1 VQNRLDRFHL
11 VQDVIERLPELGA
24 TADYLRQTMA
34 DKLVE
39 HNLYIN
45 KHGQD
50 LPEIR
55 SWAWNPDQQAASS

>member
-1 VQNRLDRFHL
+1 MAVLNDMDRFHL
-11 VQDVIERLPELGA
+11 VMDTINRLPQLGA
-24 TADYLRQTMA
+24 RADHLRQQLR

-39 HNLYIN
+39 HTQYIN

-55 SWAWNPDQQAASS
+55 NWIWPH